1 MKALVLGGGPAG
13 LCAAWNLAQDGH
25 RVLVLEKEAA
35 WGGLALTFERKGFRY
50 DLGPHNIHSRRTSV
64 LSFLSGILGER
75 FVAYNPILQI
85 YFRGRRIA
93 YPLVGLDVLRSIPP
107 WTAAACAASFVAT
120 RGLSVFLP
128 GKGDD
133 GTYETWVVNRFG
145 RRFYDIFFGPYSAK
159 VWGIPPRE
167 LSEIVAKK
175 RISVRSIGELIRGIL
190 VKRESYHPEN
200 PRLIRNYYPAGG
212 VGEICDYFAAGI
224 RAAGGEIRTGCS
236 VERLAAARR
245 HDRAAVS
252 YQRDGRRRDR
262 SRPTTA
268 GEPWQVLSTVPIDDL
283 VGMIEGPVPEPVRE
297 AAAQL
302 DFTSEVLLYLN
313 LDGEQAFDVHLLY
326 FSESVFPFNR
336 IYDIRLFSPEMVPPG
351 KNALCVEVTCTRGD
365 ACGGRTPARCSSAAC
380 PRSRATDL
388 LARSRVEDFHI
399 RRLTHAYPRFRVGYQ
414 ARVNRILDFVD
425 GLQNLVTFGRQGLF
439 TYSNVDDAIWMGFE
453 VAKSLGYRKRMP
465 LPLRELLPTYIDF

>member
-1 MKALVLGGGPAG
+1 VKALVLGGGPAG

-25 RVLVLEKEAA
+25 RVLVLEKEAV

-236 VERLAAARR
+236 VERLLLKGDTIR
-245 HDRAAVS
+245 AVS
-252 YQRDGRRRDR
+252 YQRDGRVETVETDE
-262 SRPTTA
+262 A
-268 GEPWQVLSTVPIDDL
+268 GEPWQVLSTVPINEL
-283 VGMIEGPVPEPVRE
+283 VGMIEGLVPEPVRA

-365 ACGGRTPARCSSAAC
+365 ALWQADARQVFERCMPALESHG
-380 PRSRATDL
+380 L

>member
-25 RVLVLEKEAA
+25 RVLVLEKEAV

-75 FVAYNPILQI
+75 FVAYSPILQI

-120 RGLSVFLP
+120 RALSVFLP

-133 GTYETWVVNRFG
+133 GTYEAWVVNRFG

-236 VERLAAARR
+236 VERLLLQGDTLR
-245 HDRAAVS
+245 AVS
-252 YQRDGRRRDR
+252 YQRDGRVETVETDE
-262 SRPTTA
+262 A
-268 GEPWQVLSTVPIDDL
+268 GEPWQVLSTVPINDL

-313 LDGEQAFDVHLLY
+313 LEGERAFDVHLLY

-365 ACGGRTPARCSSAAC
+365 ALWQADARQVFERCMPALESHG
-380 PRSRATDL
+380 L

>member
-1 MKALVLGGGPAG
+1 VKALVLGGGPAG

-25 RVLVLEKEAA
+25 RVLVLEKEAV

-64 LSFLSGILGER
+64 LSFLSDILGER

-107 WTAAACAASFVAT
+107 WTAAACGASFVAT

-236 VERLAAARR
+236 VERLLLQGDTLR
-245 HDRAAVS
+245 AVS
-252 YQRDGRRRDR
+252 YQRDGRVETVEADED
-262 SRPTTA
+262 
-268 GEPWQVLSTVPIDDL
+268 GEPWQVLSTVPINDL
-283 VGMIEGPVPEPVRE
+283 VGMIEGPVPESVRE
-297 AAAQL
+297 AAARL

-365 ACGGRTPARCSSAAC
+365 SLWRADAREVFERCMPALESHG
-380 PRSRATDL
+380 L

>member
-1 MKALVLGGGPAG
+1 VKALVLGGGPAG

-25 RVLVLEKEAA
+25 RVLVLEKEAV

-200 PRLIRNYYPAGG
+200 PRVIRNYYPAGG

-236 VERLAAARR
+236 VERLLLKGDTLR
-245 HDRAAVS
+245 AVS
-252 YQRDGRRRDR
+252 YQRDGRVETVETDE
-262 SRPTTA
+262 A
-268 GEPWQVLSTVPIDDL
+268 GEPWQVLSTVPINDL

-351 KNALCVEVTCTRGD
+351 KNALCIEVTCTRGD
-365 ACGGRTPARCSSAAC
+365 ALWQADARQVFERCMPALESHG
-380 PRSRATDL
+380 L

-453 VAKSLGYRKRMP
+453 VAKSIGYRKRMP

>member
-1 MKALVLGGGPAG
+1 VKALVLGGGPAG

-25 RVLVLEKEAA
+25 RVLVLEKEAV

-64 LSFLSGILGER
+64 LSFLSSILGDR

-128 GKGDD
+128 GRGDD
-133 GTYETWVVNRFG
+133 GSYETWVVNRFG

-236 VERLAAARR
+236 VERLLLQGDTLRT
-245 HDRAAVS
+245 VS
-252 YQRDGRRRDR
+252 YRRDGRVETVETDEDE
-262 SRPTTA
+262 
-268 GEPWQVLSTVPIDDL
+268 EPWQVLSTIPINDL

-365 ACGGRTPARCSSAAC
+365 ALWRADAREVFERCMPALESHG
-380 PRSRATDL
+380 L

>member
-1 MKALVLGGGPAG
+1 VKALVLGGGPAG

-25 RVLVLEKEAA
+25 RVLVLEKEAV

-107 WTAAACAASFVAT
+107 WTAAACAASFAAT

-236 VERLAAARR
+236 VERLLLKGDTIR
-245 HDRAAVS
+245 AVS
-252 YQRDGRRRDR
+252 YQRDGRVETVETDE
-262 SRPTTA
+262 A
-268 GEPWQVLSTVPIDDL
+268 GEPWQVLSTVPINEL
-283 VGMIEGPVPEPVRE
+283 VGMIEGLVPEPVRA

-365 ACGGRTPARCSSAAC
+365 ALWQADARQVFERCMPALESHG
-380 PRSRATDL
+380 L